1 MFNHLYQHPT
11 GFQTSASLWYERQ
24 LVILRLPQWI
34 GWLFVVLVATAC
46 SSTAARPEATATPP
60 ATPPPSDIFFPQQA
74 PLPTRRASM
83 AALIEGLLV
92 VDKRCLRVIDGDT
105 SYLPIWPA
113 GVSLYQADTLIEI
126 HTAQGQIVARVGE
139 PIFLG
144 GGEVPADA
152 LPEVIEPV
160 IQPVPADC
168 PGPYWVVADSD
179 DAISFD
185 PPTLRVSP

>member
-1 MFNHLYQHPT
+1 M
-11 GFQTSASLWYERQ
+11 SAL
-24 LVILRLPQWI
+24 LVGR
-34 GWLFVVLVATAC
+34 
-46 SSTAARPEATATPP
+46 
-60 ATPPPSDIFFPQQA
+60 
-74 PLPTRRASM
+74 
-83 AALIEGLLV
+83 LV
-92 VDKRCLRVIDGDT
+92 VDERCLRVIHQYGDGTST

-139 PIFLG
+139 PISLG

-185 PPTLRVSP
+185 PPTPWVSP